1 MRPLRPFGWRCGAKI
16 MNLGQKIKARR
27 KELGLS
33 LRELAEQ
40 VSLTA
45 SFLSQVERGLA
56 SPSIDSLRAISKALN
71 VPVFHFLIDME
82 GYNPVTRN
90 DERRQLILP
99 QASITYELLTPV
111 NRKMEIILAT
121 LEPTDGDIPLIH
133 HQHTEECI
141 YVLEGELEVELSDER
156 YVLRAGDAIYFDGPL
171 LRRLAGRGDNTVR
184 YLAII
189 TPPIF

>member
-1 MRPLRPFGWRCGAKI
+1 MD
-16 MNLGQKIKARR
+16 LGQKIKARR
-27 KELGLS
+27 KKMRLS

-56 SPSIDSLRAISKALN
+56 SPSIDSLRAISKALD

-82 GYNPVTRN
+82 GYNPVIRT

-99 QASITYELLTPV
+99 QANITYELLTPV
-111 NRKMEIILAT
+111 NRKMEIIMAT

-141 YVLEGELEVELSDER
+141 YVLEGELEVELSDEV
-156 YVLRAGDAIYFDGPL
+156 YVLGAGDTIYFEGPI
-171 LRRLAGRGDNTVR
+171 LRRLAGRGDKTVR

>member
-1 MRPLRPFGWRCGAKI
+1 M
-16 MNLGQKIKARR
+16 
-27 KELGLS
+27 ELS

-40 VSLTA
+40 VNLTA

-56 SPSIDSLRAISKALN
+56 SPSIESLRAISKALD
-71 VPVFHFLIDME
+71 VPVFHFFIDME
-82 GYNPVTRN
+82 GYNPVIRRR
-90 DERRQLILP
+90 ERRRLILP
-99 QASITYELLTPV
+99 EAGITYELLTPV
-111 NRKMEIILAT
+111 NREMEMILAT

-156 YVLRAGDAIYFDGPL
+156 YVLQAGDTIYFEGPL
-171 LRRLAGRGDNTVR
+171 LRRLSGRGDKTVR

>member
-1 MRPLRPFGWRCGAKI
+1 
-16 MNLGQKIKARR
+16 MNLGKKIRARR
-27 KELGLS
+27 KKMGLS
-33 LRELAEQ
+33 LRELAAQ
-40 VSLTA
+40 VNLTA

-56 SPSIDSLRAISKALN
+56 SPSIDSLRAISKALG

-82 GYNPVTRN
+82 DYDPVIRRGQ
-90 DERRQLILP
+90 RRQITLP
-99 QASITYELLTPV
+99 EANITYELLTPV

-141 YVLEGELEVELSDER
+141 YILEGELEVELSDER
-156 YVLRAGDAIYFDGPL
+156 FILQAGDTIYFEGPL
-171 LRRLAGRGDNTVR
+171 LRRLAGRGDKTVR

>member
-1 MRPLRPFGWRCGAKI
+1 MD
-16 MNLGQKIKARR
+16 LGQKIKARR
-27 KELGLS
+27 KKMKLS

-56 SPSIDSLRAISKALN
+56 SPSIESLRAISKALD

-82 GYNPVTRN
+82 GYNPVIRAG
-90 DERRQLILP
+90 ERRQLILP
-99 QASITYELLTPV
+99 QANITYELLTPV
-111 NRKMEIILAT
+111 NRKMEIIMAT

-141 YVLEGELEVELSDER
+141 YVLEGELEVALSDEV
-156 YVLRAGDAIYFDGPL
+156 YVLQAGDTIYFEGAI
-171 LRRLAGRGDNTVR
+171 LRRLAGRGDKTVR